1 VPFLCALGW
10 FFLCLSGLGITV
22 WPYAVPPSLTLWDVA
37 SPPSSQFFQLIGT
50 AILLPIILTY
60 TIYSYRVF
68 RGKVTD
74 ADGYH

>member
-1 VPFLCALGW
+1 
-10 FFLCLSGLGITV
+10 
-22 WPYAVPPSLTLWDVA
+22 
-37 SPPSSQFFQLIGT
+37 FQLIGT

-68 RGKVTD
+68 RGKVTE